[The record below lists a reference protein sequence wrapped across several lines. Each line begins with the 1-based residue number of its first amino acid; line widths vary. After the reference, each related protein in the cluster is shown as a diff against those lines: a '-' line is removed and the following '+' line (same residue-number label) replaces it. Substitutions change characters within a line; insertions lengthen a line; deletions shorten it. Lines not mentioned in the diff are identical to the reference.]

1 MASIGYQDSFIFI
14 QITQNSDF
22 SNLLLTNHFLC
33 TRYLCRIISNS
44 LHTISGKPG
53 MSRVCVTVTND
64 SYNHFLKNLID
75 DGYVERIKFGYYQW
89 KDERAFSEAT
99 VITRLFPDAVICMES
114 ALQYYGY
121 TDRTPAAWCLA
132 VDKHSTKSRFNID
145 YPSIKPHYIPKEQM
159 TLGVETVIIEGTELK
174 IFNRERVICDC
185 LRQENKMDVEVF
197 NKAIQ
202 AYIKDTRKNIPR
214 LMEYAKILRIENKV
228 RRIIGI
234 WL

>member
-1 MASIGYQDSFIFI
+1 MDIQTAKQIFDAHNGI
-14 QITQNSDF
+14 MKSKE
-22 SNLLLTNHFLC
+22 
-33 TRYLCRIISNS
+33 IIENK
-44 LHTISGKPG
+44 I
-53 MSRVCVTVTND
+53 
-64 SYNHFLKNLID
+64 YNRFLKILID
-75 DGYVERIKFGYYQW
+75 EGYVDKIKFGYYQW
-89 KDERAFSEAT
+89 QDERAYSEAT

-121 TDRTPAAWCLA
+121 TDRTPSAWCLA

-145 YPSIKPHYIPKEQM
+145 YPSVKPHYIPEEQM
-159 TLGVETVIIEGTELK
+159 NLGVVVVKIEDTELK

-202 AYIKDTRKNIPR
+202 AYIKDPKKNVPR
-214 LMEYAKILRIENKV
+214 LMEYSKILRTENKV
-228 RRIIGI
+228 RRMIGV